1 MQGEAHQE
9 KVRNLETALMQ
20 VEAVSKARLEE
31 LMTLTEKEIAAVRGQ
46 KDALQ
51 ATLFSTQADLAVTN
65 QLKTQL
71 AEYQAME
78 GLCNSEVKK
87 LHNELKMMT
96 DTQTMLRRHLAESRE
111 RELALESRL
120 HSDSQQQETTV
131 KMEEGAEGSGLDQ
144 CEAKADSSAV
154 ALAPSTVPTQSVT
167 AHHQADL
174 QQELDDARSNIN
186 DLISEIEA
194 VAAEEVKARSQ
205 SGRLLRQIA
214 DYQSM
219 QRVALEENLRLQ
231 NQIEDIKLKYAE
243 TESRFVLQRGV
254 LTRTDCVW
262 QDGPDEGRHAAAGGA
277 PGANPAVGAGCAG
290 GVSVCAKERP
300 RAVERPPRGGAEAAG
315 GQAAPR
321 GLGEQHQL
329 CAQAQRRAAEEVRP
343 PVKPVR
349 VGAQS
354 QVRYSHWSSLG

>member
-1 MQGEAHQE
+1 M
-9 KVRNLETALMQ
+9 RNLETALMQ

-31 LMTLTEKEIAAVRGQ
+31 LMTITEKEIATVRSQ

-51 ATLFSTQADLAVTN
+51 TTLFSTQADLAVTG

-96 DTQTMLRRHLAESRE
+96 DTQTMLRRHLAESKE

-120 HSDSQQQETTV
+120 QQSQGHLHEAVVT
-131 KMEEGAEGSGLDQ
+131 MEEGSGLDQ
-144 CEAKADSSAV
+144 CEAKDDGPAAPIAVRSA
-154 ALAPSTVPTQSVT
+154 AAVPTQPVS
-167 AHHQADL
+167 AHHVVDL
-174 QQELDDARSNIN
+174 QQELDDARNNIN

-214 DYQSM
+214 EYQSM

-231 NQIEDIKLKYAE
+231 NQIDDIKVKYTE
-243 TESRFVLQRGV
+243 TESR
-254 LTRTDCVW
+254 
-262 QDGPDEGRHAAAGGA
+262 
-277 PGANPAVGAGCAG
+277 
-290 GVSVCAKERP
+290 
-300 RAVERPPRGGAEAAG
+300 
-315 GQAAPR
+315 
-321 GLGEQHQL
+321 
-329 CAQAQRRAAEEVRP
+329 
-343 PVKPVR
+343 
-349 VGAQS
+349 
-354 QVRYSHWSSLG
+354 